1 MRVNGPTWRFH
12 FSALLLPGSCP
23 PAFLLPQRLLWELPA
38 WGGLMH
44 PPGPAFQILNSHI
57 NSAQKQITVKGAV
70 ISWKT
75 EVRSLV
81 GKVWKPFLPW
91 NEIPVTTPL
100 SLRLSGCALAAPWKS
115 PMGPFA
121 QLRRHHTLSGS
132 ARGCKNQL
140 TGAQ

>member
-1 MRVNGPTWRFH
+1 
-12 FSALLLPGSCP
+12 
-23 PAFLLPQRLLWELPA
+23 
-38 WGGLMH
+38 MH

-115 PMGPFA
+115 LKYELVF
-121 QLRRHHTLSGS
+121 
-132 ARGCKNQL
+132 
-140 TGAQ
+140 